1 MKRNSIYLI
10 GLLVITTLMTSCVS
24 KKKYDEL
31 MYDKQALNRNILML
45 KREKQ
50 ALIHQFEQAKET
62 FNLQLYKLTQNNAI
76 KDKAIDN
83 INLKLQETDKQTTNL
98 KNRLAEF
105 QDRSKLSQKSSQEQF
120 SALENNLNKT
130 IKDRDNIRKEMSEI
144 QNKLDWENRK
154 LKSQLEVTTNKN
166 KTLQAGYNKLFNETS
181 SLNKKLS
188 NLQIEKTKGD
198 SEIKKLANQVE
209 LLKKELF
216 KK

>member
-1 MKRNSIYLI
+1 MKKNSIYLI

-31 MYDKQALNRNILML
+31 MHDKQALNRNVLML

-50 ALIHQFEQAKET
+50 DIIHQFEEAKET

-105 QDRSKLSQKSSQEQF
+105 QDRSKLSQESSQEQF
-120 SALENNLNKT
+120 SALENNLSKT
-130 IKDRDNIRKEMSEI
+130 IKDRDNIRSDSHLSS
-144 QNKLDWENRK
+144 QN
-154 LKSQLEVTTNKN
+154 T
-166 KTLQAGYNKLFNETS
+166 
-181 SLNKKLS
+181 
-188 NLQIEKTKGD
+188 
-198 SEIKKLANQVE
+198 
-209 LLKKELF
+209 
-216 KK
+216 

>member
-198 SEIKKLANQVE
+198 SEIKKLANQIE

>member
-1 MKRNSIYLI
+1 
-10 GLLVITTLMTSCVS
+10 MTSCVS

-198 SEIKKLANQVE
+198 SEIKKLANQIE

>member
-1 MKRNSIYLI
+1 MKKNSIYLI

-31 MYDKQALNRNILML
+31 MHDKQALNRNVLML

-50 ALIHQFEQAKET
+50 DIIHQFEEAKET

-105 QDRSKLSQKSSQEQF
+105 QDRSKLSQESSQEQF
-120 SALENNLNKT
+120 SALENNLSKT

-181 SLNKKLS
+181 SLKKKLS

-198 SEIKKLANQVE
+198 SEIKKLANQIE

>member
-1 MKRNSIYLI
+1 
-10 GLLVITTLMTSCVS
+10 MTSCVS

-31 MYDKQALNRNILML
+31 MHDKQALNRNVLML

-50 ALIHQFEQAKET
+50 DIIHQFEEAKET

-105 QDRSKLSQKSSQEQF
+105 QDRSKLSQESSQEQF
-120 SALENNLNKT
+120 SALENNLSKT

-154 LKSQLEVTTNKN
+154 LKSQLEVSTNKN
-166 KTLQAGYNKLFNETS
+166 ETLQAGYNKLFNEIS
-181 SLNKKLS
+181 SLKKKLS
-188 NLQIEKTKGD
+188 NLNIEKTKGD